1 MANKKKNNN
10 DKRERI
16 LKAATQI
23 FAQHG
28 FYKSTISQIARQANV
43 ADGTIYLYF
52 KNKDD
57 LLICLFE
64 EEMNKITHNM
74 KEQVTKVE
82 GFENKIRTFIK
93 VHLELISG
101 NKELAEVL
109 QIELRQSHKFMK
121 EYMGSTLN
129 EYLNI
134 ISGIISQGQRN
145 GEVRSDIIPGIAKR
159 ILFGALD
166 ELSGFWVLSKNK
178 RYSLATS
185 AQMLGD
191 IFINGLRQQSK

>member
-28 FYKSTISQIARQANV
+28 FYKSTISQIAKQANV